1 MIFNNINNPK
11 RGSENEKRANWYNYY
26 AGFSHTF
33 VRALIRD
40 LNLREN
46 SIILDP
52 WNGSGATTY
61 AASIEGYSSIGSDL
75 NPPMYIIA
83 KSKLANKIDI
93 LDAKAKIKNLR
104 VNAFSCHFESSDYL
118 TNWFDIKTAKYI
130 RYIDYFICKK
140 TNVNIDTKLSS
151 LSKVDCLL
159 YVALFNTV
167 RLLLKPFVSSNPTW
181 VKKAKQEESKL
192 NVDNRFIKES
202 IINMLNNKLDI
213 DDIPVTS
220 KDAMFLSDDV
230 KNLSL
235 KDNSVDVVITSPP
248 YCTRIDYGVATS
260 PEAAVLYGNQP
271 IQIEDTRRKLMG
283 RTTIDR
289 DFNFGVS
296 FGITADKFL
305 SSIYEHKSRAS
316 NSYYFKNFY
325 QYFMDLDLSLSEL
338 NRVLK
343 NNGYLVCV
351 VQDSYYKEIYCD
363 LSLIII
369 ELLCNKGF
377 KLLQKKEFE
386 SAVNMANLNNK
397 SKAYR
402 DKTVATEYV
411 LIFSRG

>member
-26 AGFSHTF
+26 AGFSHSF
-33 VRALIRD
+33 VRALIKE
-40 LNLREN
+40 LKLHEN

-83 KSKLANKIDI
+83 KSKLANKSDV
-93 LDAKAKIKNLR
+93 LDAKAKIRNLR
-104 VNAFSCHFESSDYL
+104 INVFPCYFEADDYL
-118 TNWFDIKTAKYI
+118 TNWFDVKTARYI

-140 TNVNIDTKLSS
+140 INFDIETKLNS
-151 LSKVDCLL
+151 LSKADCLL
-159 YVALFNTV
+159 YVALFNTI

-181 VKKAKQEESKL
+181 VKKAKQAENKL
-192 NVDNRFIKES
+192 NIDNKFIKES
-202 IINMLNNKLDI
+202 IINLLNNKLI
-213 DDIPVTS
+213 VDDFPLIS
-220 KDAMFLSDDV
+220 KDAVFLSDDV
-230 KNLSL
+230 KKLSL
-235 KDNSVDVVITSPP
+235 KDKSVDAIITSPP

-271 IQIEDTRRKLMG
+271 MQIEETRRKLMG

-289 DFNFGVS
+289 KFNSGIS
-296 FGITADKFL
+296 FGTTADKFL
-305 SSIYEHKSRAS
+305 LSIYAHKSRAS
-316 NSYYFKNFY
+316 NSYYYKNFH
-325 QYFMDLDLSLSEL
+325 QYFMDLDLSLNEL
-338 NRVLK
+338 SRVL
-343 NNGYLVCV
+343 NDDGYLVCV

-369 ELLCNKGF
+369 ELLNSKGF
-377 KLLQKKEFE
+377 KLLQQKEFE
-386 SAVNMANLNNK
+386 STVNMANLNKK

-402 DKTVATEYV
+402 NKTIATEYV